1 MNVTHAERKLID
13 IEGIGLLA
21 EQADVPDA
29 NIPFLFKRA
38 IPALIDGDGGATAM
52 PQIRRRAEI
61 FATARNIL
69 AQGGCTD
76 ITVRHLAKESKLS
89 VQTIYNLIGSREKV
103 IHAAVGEHVAMMMT
117 YATSAKSYPNPF
129 LAMQDTYWK
138 CAVRSPNYMRNSV
151 FAYFPPTRFLV
162 DVVRRHSE
170 YLKCLLVEQRA
181 LGRLRDGA
189 DVEMLSE
196 HLNLLTVN
204 IMLDWAEGWC
214 TPLRLREELALA
226 CGSLLLGSVPPSEA
240 RKIEV
245 WMETIRTTAKDPE
258 KDAAAGT
265 QKRRRKQAGVSERTP
280 MSQPAD

>member
-1 MNVTHAERKLID
+1 MSVTHAECKLID

-29 NIPFLFKRA
+29 STPFLFRKP
-38 IPALIDGDGGATAM
+38 IPLLIDGDGGATAM

-69 AQGGCTD
+69 AQGGCAD

-103 IHAAVGEHVAMMMT
+103 IHAAVGEHVAMMMS

-138 CAVRSPNYMRNSV
+138 CVIRSPNYMRNSV

-162 DVVRRHSE
+162 DVVRRHSD
-170 YLKCLLVEQRA
+170 YLKSLFVEQRT

-204 IMLDWAEGWC
+204 IMLDWSEGWC
-214 TPLRLREELALA
+214 TSMRLREELALA
-226 CGSLLLGSVPPSEA
+226 CGSLLLGCVPPSEA
-240 RKIEV
+240 RGIEV
-245 WMETIRTTAKDPE
+245 WMETVRTKTRASE
-258 KDAAAGT
+258 TGGSLGA
-265 QKRRRKQAGVSERTP
+265 QKRPRGERTP